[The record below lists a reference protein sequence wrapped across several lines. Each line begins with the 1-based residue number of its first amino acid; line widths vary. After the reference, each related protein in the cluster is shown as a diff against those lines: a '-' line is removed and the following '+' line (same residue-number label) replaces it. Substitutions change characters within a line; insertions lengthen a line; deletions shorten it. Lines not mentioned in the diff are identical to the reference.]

1 MPLQFVESKTTSLR
15 ASGYDE
21 KWLQKLIYDQPSILG
36 LGDLKGIGTEVRQSS
51 GGRLDLLMTDL
62 QADIVY
68 EVEVMLGATDESH
81 IIRTIEYWDIES
93 RRRPNKE
100 HRAVIVAEDI
110 TSRFFNVISLL
121 SRSIPIIAIKLD
133 VLEVEGKFTISFTK
147 VLNLYELPEVEDSP
161 SDAVTAQSWIDYSD
175 KSSYEVFEKFVKL
188 ISTSDK
194 SPRITYNVDHIAVGG
209 SRKNFA
215 WFRPNRKN
223 HHCLVE
229 LRVGEPNLD
238 KTLQLFNESGLDAV
252 QNGSNII
259 KVRLTTSELTA
270 KAEVIKGA
278 LELAVLE
285 GGGL

>member
-1 MPLQFVESKTTSLR
+1 
-15 ASGYDE
+15 
-21 KWLQKLIYDQPSILG
+21 
-36 LGDLKGIGTEVRQSS
+36 
-51 GGRLDLLMTDL
+51 MTDL

-259 KVRLTTSELTA
+259 KVRLTTSELAA